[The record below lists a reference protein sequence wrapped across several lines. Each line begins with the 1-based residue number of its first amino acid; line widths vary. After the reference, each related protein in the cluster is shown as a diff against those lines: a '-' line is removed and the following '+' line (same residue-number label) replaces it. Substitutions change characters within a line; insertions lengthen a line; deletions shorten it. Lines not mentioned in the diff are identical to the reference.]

1 LVHFTLVCNHSAP
14 TNKSVSD
21 HKGVSLA
28 KELIR
33 FSLIVI
39 IDDEVTNNSDR
50 LLNGLIW
57 ISK

>member
-1 LVHFTLVCNHSAP
+1 VCNHSAP